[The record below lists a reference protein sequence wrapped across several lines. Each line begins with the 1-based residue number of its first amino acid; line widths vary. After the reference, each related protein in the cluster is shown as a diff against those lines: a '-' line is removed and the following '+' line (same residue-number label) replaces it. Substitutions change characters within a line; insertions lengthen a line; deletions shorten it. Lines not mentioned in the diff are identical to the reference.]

1 MVNIE
6 AHEQYV
12 IANARIARLAT
23 IDKSQPYL
31 VPVVFVLHEGSIFIP
46 TDEKSKKVR
55 PEDLKRVRNIRGN
68 PNVALL
74 IDEYHDDWNKLFYIM
89 ILGKGRIVELDDQ
102 LFANIRELL
111 ISKYPQYKN
120 VGMKSSFIVI
130 RPEKVISW
138 KNEMPT

>member
-6 AHEQYV
+6 AHEQHV

-23 IDKSQPYL
+23 VDRSQPYL

-46 TDEKSKKVR
+46 MDEKSKKVR
-55 PEDLKRVRNIRGN
+55 PEDLKRVRNIRSN

-89 ILGKGRIVELDDQ
+89 ILGKGRVVELDDQ

-111 ISKYPQYKN
+111 IAKYPQYKN
-120 VGMKSSFIVI
+120 VGMNSSFIVI